1 MKING
6 DCLLVVR
13 SNKDTLPQCG
23 RHKNFLNNFRD
34 TVATIPTIQHQWKTM
49 LLAWKSKLFAIVS
62 GKIDFCVS
70 FAGYAV
76 WFYVTHDFWNQTL
89 DPIYCFSSSNAG
101 AGAGTYR
108 YIVYYCLFLEIYIF
122 LLLAI
127 YHHSMKYLSR
137 SSQYL

>member
-6 DCLLVVR
+6 DCLQVVR

-49 LLAWKSKLFAIVS
+49 LLAWKSKLFAMVS
-62 GKIDFCVS
+62 GKIDFCIS
-70 FAGYAV
+70 FAGYAI

-89 DPIYCFSSSNAG
+89 DSIYCFSSSNAG
-101 AGAGTYR
+101 AGAGAVIIPIGTLYT
-108 YIVYYCLFLEIYIF
+108 IVYFLKFLFF
-122 LLLAI
+122 C
-127 YHHSMKYLSR
+127 YL
-137 SSQYL
+137 QFIIIQWNI